1 MKRNVLSACKLA
13 SKRIA
18 GFLMAGALIF
28 SSCYND
34 DDLKNSIAGLEG
46 RVAQLEASMKAV
58 QEDISSLQ
66 SLTEALGNKKTI
78 ASVLEN
84 EDGSYTIKFSDNEEI
99 VIRNGEAAP
108 AITIVEE
115 EGVYYWALT
124 GADGVKTFLTDGSG
138 NKMPVTA
145 VAPQVRI
152 NAQTKEWEIST
163 DGGKTWTGTDVI
175 ASGSGDG
182 SLFKEVTYDDDY
194 AYFTLADGTEFKVAR
209 SKELKCTILGG
220 KQYFAYDEVKV
231 ISVEMSGV
239 SKYTVT
245 KPDGWKVAL
254 SGEGLKVTAPAA
266 DNSYAEAGGKVAI
279 VAVAANGQSV
289 ISEISVVLGEAPI
302 KITSDKTAISTA
314 LAADVTAYF
323 LGVSKSEEYD
333 AEAIVAAL
341 KENGRLYMK
350 TAALENVE
358 LKELLGEEPEKGAA
372 YMVWAIPATN
382 DELMAE
388 DIISLAVNS
397 ASTVLVEVTD
407 VAFNG
412 ATISVVRKGCSKY
425 YAGIDT
431 KNNYDP
437 TYILTDLNMNP
448 TWVNSL
454 SNDYH
459 GSMTGF
465 EFAGL
470 NKVTPGTT
478 YIIWTIPAVDVSD
491 YIYTENDIV
500 VTEVE
505 IPALVAGGN
514 ATVTIGDV
522 TSELTKV
529 SALLTPSTDCVMYY
543 YTYITEDI
551 LNNNYPTDQAVI
563 DYLLKS
569 GRTAEKETTC
579 TKTDLE
585 PDTKGYIVA
594 VAISADGKIG
604 SLVKKAADSTPLTYS
619 PTVSVTAEATTLA
632 LTSATITLT
641 TTGNPVKYRYVHI
654 QESVFKNYPYWGK
667 ESTVALNL
675 ALNKST
681 VTEIDASSL
690 TDNKLVFNNLLF
702 KTNYLF
708 FIVGVDENGY
718 PSEHVAKVAYSTLD
732 LSAND
737 IVRKS
742 DPSWSASVP
751 TITTEAVKSSA
762 GSGNFYDMKYI
773 VTPGANCKEM
783 YIAVGVSY
791 TGMYDEKIKKVIGT
805 SGVIK
810 ATGTYSGTKF
820 TSLPTTIS
828 ITWIDNDG
836 KYYEVIENIIEKPA
850 E

>member
-13 SKRIA
+13 SKKIA
-18 GFLMAGALIF
+18 GVLMAGALIF

-46 RVAQLEASMKAV
+46 RVAELEASMKAV

-78 ASVLEN
+78 ASVLKN

-182 SLFKEVTYDDDY
+182 SLFKEVTYDDDF
-194 AYFTLADGTEFKVAR
+194 AYFTLADGTELKVAR
-209 SKELKCTILGG
+209 SKELKCVILGG

-314 LAADVTAYF
+314 LAADVSAYF
-323 LGVSKSEEYD
+323 LGVSKSEEFD
-333 AEAIVAAL
+333 AEAIVATL

-350 TAALENVE
+350 TTALENVE
-358 LKELLGEEPEKGAA
+358 LKDLLGEEPEKGAA

-388 DIISLAVNS
+388 DIISLAVRT

-407 VAFNG
+407 ITFRG
-412 ATISVVRKGCSKY
+412 ANVSVVRKGCSKY
-425 YAGIDT
+425 YVGIDT
-431 KNNYDP
+431 KSYYDP
-437 TYILTDLNMNP
+437 ESVLKDLNENSS
-448 TWVNSL
+448 WVNSL

-459 GSMTGF
+459 GSMLGYD
-465 EFAGL
+465 FAGL
-470 NKVTPGTT
+470 NKVLPGTT
-478 YIIWTIPAVDVSD
+478 YIIWTIPAVDTD
-491 YIYTENDIV
+491 EYTYTADDIII
-500 VTEVE
+500 TEVE
-505 IPALVAGGN
+505 IPALVPGGS
-514 ATVTIGDV
+514 ATVTVGDV
-522 TSELTKV
+522 ASELTKV

-543 YTYITEDI
+543 YTYISESIMDK
-551 LNNNYPTDQAVI
+551 NYPTDQAVI

-569 GRTAEKETTC
+569 GRTAEKEVTF
-579 TKTDLE
+579 TKTDID
-585 PDTKGYIVA
+585 PDTKGYMVA
-594 VAISADGKIG
+594 VAISEDGKIG
-604 SLVKKAADSTPLTYS
+604 NLVKKEANSKPITYS
-619 PTVSVTAEATTLA
+619 PTVSVNAEATSLGF
-632 LTSATITLT
+632 TSATFTLNA
-641 TTGNPVKYRYVHI
+641 TGSPVKYRYVHI
-654 QESVFKNYPYWGK
+654 QASAFSNYPYQGNEEK
-667 ESTVALNL
+667 VKSNL
-675 ALNKST
+675 ALNKS

-690 TDNKLVFNNLLF
+690 TDNKLVFDKLLF
-702 KTNYLF
+702 NTSYLLF
-708 FIVGVDENGY
+708 VIGVDANGY
-718 PSEHVAKVAYSTLD
+718 PSKEVAKVAYSTLD
-732 LSAND
+732 LSSND
-737 IVRKS
+737 IVRKTN
-742 DPSWSASVP
+742 PAWSASVP
-751 TITTEAVKSSA
+751 TVTAEAVKSSVGA
-762 GSGNFYDMKYI
+762 GNFYDVKYK

-783 YIAVGVSY
+783 YIVAGTSF
-791 TGMYDEKIKKVIGT
+791 TGMYDEKIKKVLGA

-810 ATGTYSGTKF
+810 ATGTYSGTKL
-820 TSLPTTIS
+820 TALPAYIS
-828 ITWIDNDG
+828 ITWIDSDG
-836 KYYEVIENIIEKPA
+836 KYYEVLESIVEKPA